1 MKFKNLILKFNK
13 MTDNKQ
19 NSEYYYS
26 DLSKVD
32 SKDVYNQLPE
42 YTRIAKYAQHNRS
55 KKRRE
60 TWK

>member
-1 MKFKNLILKFNK
+1 
-13 MTDNKQ
+13 MTDSKQ
-19 NSEYYYS
+19 NCEYYS

-60 TWK
+60 TYTRTKKIYKSFG